1 MGDSRDGVKHHG
13 GQRRRGQADGGQGLQ
28 GEGRDAALRE
38 ERSGVGGKRRQR
50 EERATSREFKRNK
63 ARRYQ
68 RRRSGSEVSGEI

>member
-13 GQRRRGQADGGQGLQ
+13 GQRRRGQTADKVCR
-28 GEGRDAALRE
+28 GRAETR
-38 ERSGVGGKRRQR
+38 RSEKKGVGSGKRRRR

-68 RRRSGSEVSGEI
+68 RPRSGSEVSGEI